1 MMDPWISGFFGDIE
15 GNVLIYG
22 DFTFSVDGFDYA
34 TVAKYSIR

>member
-1 MMDPWISGFFGDIE
+1 MDTGLFDVVSDIE

-22 DFTFSVDGFDYA
+22 TFTFSVDGFDYA